1 MKIVNRT
8 IACALIVS
16 VIGLGMPSSSLAGIV
31 ATDEVR
37 GDLKR
42 NQVTSF
48 LERSEVRDRMQALG
62 VDPDA
67 ARIRVAALSDDEVA
81 SLAEQ
86 LDQLPAGGSDV
97 LTAIVV
103 VFLILVILDLLGVT
117 NIFPFTK
124 SMRKS

>member
-16 VIGLGMPSSSLAGIV
+16 IIALGMPSSSMAGIV
-31 ATDEVR
+31 ATDEAR
-37 GDLKR
+37 GGLKR
-42 NQVTSF
+42 DQVTSF
-48 LERSEVRDRMQALG
+48 LERSEVRARMQALG

-67 ARIRVAALSDDEVA
+67 ARARVAALSDDEVA
-81 SLAEQ
+81 SLADQ

-97 LTAIVV
+97 LTAVVV
-103 VFLILVILDLLGVT
+103 VFLILVILDLLGIT

-124 SMRKS
+124 SMRK

>member
-8 IACALIVS
+8 IACGLIVS
-16 VIGLGMPSSSLAGIV
+16 IIGLGMPSSSMAGIV

-37 GDLKR
+37 GGLKR
-42 NQVTSF
+42 DQVTSF
-48 LERSEVRDRMQALG
+48 LERSEVRARMQALG

-67 ARIRVAALSDDEVA
+67 ARTRVAALSEDEVA
-81 SLAEQ
+81 SLADQ

-97 LTAIVV
+97 LTAVVV

-124 SMRKS
+124 SMRK

>member
-1 MKIVNRT
+1 MKTVNRT

-31 ATDEVR
+31 ATDEAR
-37 GDLKR
+37 GNIKR
-42 NQVTSF
+42 DQVTSF
-48 LERSEVRDRMQALG
+48 LERSDVRDRMQALG

-67 ARIRVAALSDDEVA
+67 ARTRVAALSDDEVA
-81 SLAEQ
+81 ALVDQ

-97 LTAIVV
+97 LTAVVV

-124 SMRKS
+124 SMRK

>member
-16 VIGLGMPSSSLAGIV
+16 IIGLGMPSSSMAGIV
-31 ATDEVR
+31 TTDEAR
-37 GDLKR
+37 AGLKR
-42 NQVTSF
+42 DQVTSF
-48 LERSEVRDRMQALG
+48 LERSEVRERMQALG

-67 ARIRVAALSDDEVA
+67 AHARVAALSDAEVA
-81 SLAEQ
+81 ALADQ

-97 LTAIVV
+97 LTAVVV

-117 NIFPFTK
+117 NIFPSTK
-124 SMRKS
+124 SMRK

>member
-16 VIGLGMPSSSLAGIV
+16 IIGLGMPSSSMAGIV

-37 GDLKR
+37 GGLKR
-42 NQVTSF
+42 DQVTSF

-67 ARIRVAALSDDEVA
+67 ARGRVAALSDDEVA
-81 SLAEQ
+81 SLANQ

-97 LTAIVV
+97 LTAVVV
-103 VFLILVILDLLGVT
+103 VFLILVILDLLGIT

-124 SMRKS
+124 SMRK

>member
-16 VIGLGMPSSSLAGIV
+16 IIGLGMPSSSMAGIV

-42 NQVTSF
+42 DQVTSF

-67 ARIRVAALSDDEVA
+67 ARGRVAALSDDEVA
-81 SLAEQ
+81 SLANQ

-97 LTAIVV
+97 LTAVVV
-103 VFLILVILDLLGVT
+103 VFLILVILDLLGIT

-124 SMRKS
+124 SMRK

>member
-16 VIGLGMPSSSLAGIV
+16 IIGLGMPSSSMAGIV
-31 ATDEVR
+31 ATDEIR
-37 GDLKR
+37 GGMPRD
-42 NQVTSF
+42 QVTRF
-48 LERSEVRDRMQALG
+48 LGRAEVRAQMQALG
-62 VDPDA
+62 VDPDT
-67 ARIRVAALSDDEVA
+67 ARARVAALSDDEIA
-81 SLAEQ
+81 SLADQ

-97 LTAIVV
+97 LTAVVV

-124 SMRKS
+124 SMRK